1 MEELNITG
9 IDNDLV
15 DEKFA
20 TIDKYLQLKKKKI
33 AISVSVN
40 ENLELLGFS
49 EQHLNDI
56 SIEIARYIIANGGTA
71 LYGGDLRINGFTYY
85 FSELANFYKK
95 NDDPSLRFI
104 NYFAPPNFKQL
115 DRNALIEFK
124 AKQIGV
130 EKVDPGEGIVFDEN
144 AKYNPNT
151 VVADRYLYAECYKQ
165 MRIQMAK
172 DSVARVLVGGKS
184 TKYLGYIP
192 GVIEEALLTLRENKP
207 VYLVGGFGGATL
219 HLINLIK
226 GRDVKELTNEVQYQ
240 SDFLKGFREFVKDK
254 CEYSDFEKLKE
265 EFKKYGLNKLS
276 ELNKLSVEENEILFS
291 SKNIHEI
298 VFLLMKGLKAIKN

>member
-1 MEELNITG
+1 MDELNITG
-9 IDNDLV
+9 IDSDLV
-15 DEKFA
+15 DDEFEA
-20 TIDKYLQLKKKKI
+20 INKYLPLKKKKI
-33 AISVSVN
+33 AISVSIN
-40 ENLELLGFS
+40 EDLNLLGFS

-56 SIEIARYIIANGGTA
+56 SIEVARYIIANGGIA

-95 NDDPSLRFI
+95 NDDSSIRFI

-130 EKVDPGEGIVFDEN
+130 EKVSSGEHVIFDEN
-144 AKYNPNT
+144 TKYNPNL
-151 VVADRYLYAECYKQ
+151 VIEDRYIYAECYKQ

-172 DSVARVLVGGKS
+172 DSVARILVGGKS

-192 GVIEEALLTLRENKP
+192 GVIEEALLTLREMKP
-207 VYLVGGFGGATL
+207 IYLVGGFGGATL

-226 GRDVKELTNEVQYQ
+226 GKEVIELTNESQYN
-240 SDFLKGFREFVKDK
+240 SSFLKDFEEFVKDK
-254 CEYSDFEKLKE
+254 CEYSDFKNLKV
-265 EFKKYGLNKLS
+265 EFQKYDLDKLS

-298 VFLLMKGLKAIKN
+298 VFLIMKGLRSI